1 MNAKRKK
8 AEQIVYDVMNALDK
22 TGANAEYYKKKFAKM
37 NDKEFL
43 KFISLKFPYRF
54 QTRVFKIEP
63 TMVDVYDAAKIIDC
77 PITEKVRLPYLYTD
91 KDGNPVSTKECLVVY
106 SSLKKVKQ
114 FISKKNSMSVDIDM
128 RDNKTG
134 LLISQDKNGKTS
146 DREMES
152 LAVMGLTQTMREL
165 SRPRADAMEAK
176 SAMYSTISTNGAVSL
191 KELPDAP
198 DDSIAK
204 NLLNVYLLG
213 AGLDSNLL
221 NREGMLPITYKN
233 RQRSTRREEE

>member
-1 MNAKRKK
+1 MNAKRKQ
-8 AEQIVYDVMNALDK
+8 AEKIVYDVMNALDK
-22 TGANAEYYKKKFAKM
+22 TGANADYYKKKFAKM
-37 NDKEFL
+37 DDKEFE
-43 KFISLKFPYRF
+43 KYISLKFPYRF
-54 QTRVFKIEP
+54 QTRLFKIEP
-63 TMVDVYDAAKIIDC
+63 SMVEIYEAAKVIDC
-77 PITEKVRLPYLYTD
+77 PITEKVKLPYLYED
-91 KDGNPVSTKECLVVY
+91 KDGNAVTSKECLVVY
-106 SSLKKVKQ
+106 VPLKKVKQ
-114 FISKKNSMSVDIDM
+114 FISKKNAMSVDIDM

-134 LLISQDKNGKTS
+134 LLVSSDKNGKTS

-176 SAMYSTISTNGAVSL
+176 SYMYNTISNTGQVSL
-191 KELPDAP
+191 NDLPNSP

-221 NREGMLPITYKN
+221 NKEGMLPITYKDKH
-233 RQRSTRREEE
+233 RRVTREEE